1 MVLLNWEISKTEPD
15 IIAAHPPVCQSVS
28 AIRRLLRQAEY
39 LNSVHNRSQLPPD
52 QGREVAIAGRSNAGK
67 SSLINRLCHRKSLA
81 RTSRTPGRTR
91 QLVFFQLDEDHH
103 LVDLPGYGF
112 ARVSGDLKRHWKG
125 LIQGYLEKRQAL
137 SGLVIVMDVRHPLK
151 DGDIELANWAGS
163 RNLPLHLVLTKAD
176 KLGRGKQNEA
186 LLWVRKQ
193 VDPNVG
199 VQLFSATSG
208 QGLDE
213 LEAIMAEWLLDP
225 SDDRL
230 DDQPA
235 GRTDNPGQ

>member
-1 MVLLNWEISKTEPD
+1 MVLLIEIFWETEPD
-15 IIAAHPPVCQSVS
+15 IIAAHPSVCQSVS

-39 LNSVHNRSQLPPD
+39 LISVHNRSQLPPD
-52 QGREVAIAGRSNAGK
+52 HGREVAIAGRSNAGK

-91 QLVFFQLDEDHH
+91 QLVFFRLDDNHH

-137 SGLVIVMDVRHPLK
+137 AGLVIVMDARHPLK
-151 DGDIELANWAGS
+151 EGDVELANWAGS
-163 RNLPLHLVLTKAD
+163 RGLPLHLVLTKAD

-186 LLWVRKQ
+186 LLQVRKQ
-193 VDPNVG
+193 VDANVG

-208 QGLDE
+208 QGVDE
-213 LEAIMAEWLLDP
+213 LEAAMSDWLVDG
-225 SDDRL
+225 REN
-230 DDQPA
+230 QPA
-235 GRTDNPGQ
+235 G